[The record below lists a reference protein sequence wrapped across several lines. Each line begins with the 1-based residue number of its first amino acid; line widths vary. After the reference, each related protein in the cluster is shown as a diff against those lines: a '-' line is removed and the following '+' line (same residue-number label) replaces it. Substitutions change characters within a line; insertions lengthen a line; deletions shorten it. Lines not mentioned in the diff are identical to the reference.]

1 MSVFGRGGRGAI
13 TTFSPVFLLQR
24 NLDEFGVR
32 GVALEILFEVAA
44 GVVGNLFAGRR
55 VEVIDQFGHFDVTVE
70 AGLKTQHRMVD
81 AAQPGRGNQNQ
92 RKMMIGN
99 VVDGRVGVGQRN
111 EQSSRSL

>member
-1 MSVFGRGGRGAI
+1 MGQ
-13 TTFSPVFLLQR
+13 SPLFLLQR

-44 GVVGNLFAGRR
+44 GVVGNLFAGGR

-92 RKMMIGN
+92 RKMMVGN
-99 VVDGRVGVGQRN
+99 VVDG
-111 EQSSRSL
+111 